1 MITDITEK
9 MAVVFSVQELC
20 FVPEFDALYNQYGE
34 FSLHLLILYAHPC
47 SPYRS
52 VTSKKE
58 RFYLILSDSA
68 HRYNELQKRDIGYY
82 RIQLEDLL
90 GSLMEVAIEKYTK
103 LLPISEPTVILRT
116 YQREL
121 ERVMEQ
127 IRDINLESP
136 SGVKD
141 MMSLI
146 AIEKAMTA
154 RIAAI
159 GKEVAK
165 KYMSDVRNGAPSSL
179 VQDIQNMT
187 QASKRKMR

>member
-1 MITDITEK
+1 MITEITDK

-34 FSLHLLILYAHPC
+34 FALYVLILYAHPS

-68 HRYNELQKRDIGYY
+68 HRFNELQKRDKGFYKV
-82 RIQLEDLL
+82 QLDDLL
-90 GSLMEVAIEKYTK
+90 GSMMEIAIDKYTK
-103 LLPISEPTVILRT
+103 LLPVSEPTVIMRM

-127 IRDINLESP
+127 IADINLESP
-136 SGVKD
+136 TGVKD
-141 MMSLI
+141 MQALI
-146 AIEKAMTA
+146 AIEKAMTI
-154 RIAAI
+154 RIGTI
-159 GKEVAK
+159 GKEIAK
-165 KYMSDVRNGAPSSL
+165 RYMSDARNGSPSSL

-187 QASKRKMR
+187 AASKRKI